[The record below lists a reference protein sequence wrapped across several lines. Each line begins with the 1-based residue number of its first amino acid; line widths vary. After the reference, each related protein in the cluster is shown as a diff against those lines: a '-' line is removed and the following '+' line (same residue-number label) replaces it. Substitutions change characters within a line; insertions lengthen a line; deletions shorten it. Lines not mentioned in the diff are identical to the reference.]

1 LPNRYPPESSTE
13 PSPDRETRLAL
24 VAASGVGKTA
34 VIRHLQNDPR
44 VATFLVVDVDS
55 YRDPVSPHPD
65 RESRALH
72 RMLKRKVDTL
82 FGVMVDERTRAL
94 LEKHGWSFIVLSL
107 PEAIHRER
115 FKQKLAGGRRAAMT
129 LEESLDVQR
138 RLEGLGYQTI
148 DAARSVEDVG
158 LSIVRTIKTSTSG
171 ERFAILASWGVGKSA
186 LAQHLRN
193 DAARNDREWSS
204 RLIVDCSCFM
214 PGDVARGELHAAQ
227 GAGDKSAQR
236 WNRAERHAVR
246 ALMKRKVDVVGAVLH
261 KRTRRALLEEKGFS
275 IVVLSLPESM
285 HRTRLAKRLRETGKV
300 VNADDAV
307 RMQRRLESF
316 GYQTI
321 DAGRGVREIAD
332 DVVEEIDRLSFVSA

>member
-1 LPNRYPPESSTE
+1 LSEPYLPERSH
-13 PSPDRETRLAL
+13 DREARLAL

-55 YRDPVSPHPD
+55 YRDPISHTE

-72 RMLKRKVDTL
+72 RMLKKKVDTL

-94 LEKHGWSFIVLSL
+94 LERRGWSFIVLSL
-107 PEAIHRER
+107 PEAVHRER
-115 FKQKLAGGRRAAMT
+115 FKRKLAGDRRAAMT

-148 DAARSVEDVG
+148 NAARRVEDVG
-158 LSIVRTIKTSTSG
+158 WSIVRTIKRSTG
-171 ERFAILASWGVGKSA
+171 ERFAILASWGVDKAA
-186 LAQHLRN
+186 LVQYLRN

-204 RLIVDCSCFM
+204 RLIVDCSWFM
-214 PGDVARGELHAAQ
+214 PGDAPRDELPAAHRA
-227 GAGDKSAQR
+227 GAKSAQS
-236 WNRAERHAVR
+236 WNRAERDAVR
-246 ALMKRKVDVVGAVLH
+246 ALMKKKVDVVGAVLH
-261 KRTRRALLEEKGFS
+261 KPRRRALLAEKGFS
-275 IVVLSLPESM
+275 IVVLSVPESM

-307 RMQRRLESF
+307 RMQRRLESL

-321 DAGRGVREIAD
+321 DAGRSVKEIAD
-332 DVVEEIDRLSFVSA
+332 DVVEEIGRLSFVAG